1 MRCVIVGD
9 RVIASGAGYET
20 NRGPPLAL
28 FAIAQGRMTAKEQ
41 KQEPT

>member
-20 NRGPPLAL
+20 NRAPSPRF

-41 KQEPT
+41 KHEPA